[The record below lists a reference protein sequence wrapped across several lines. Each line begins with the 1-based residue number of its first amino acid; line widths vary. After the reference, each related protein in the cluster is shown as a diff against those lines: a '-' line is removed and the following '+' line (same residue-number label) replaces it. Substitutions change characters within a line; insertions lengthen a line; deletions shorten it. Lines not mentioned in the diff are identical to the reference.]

1 MRSSPAPEIH
11 INDLQ
16 LVCGV
21 KFTVLVLRKLQEL
34 IQVYI

>member
-1 MRSSPAPEIH
+1 MRCNSAPEIH

-16 LVCGV
+16 LLCGV

-34 IQVYI
+34 IQVSI